1 MIYANVNMVVR
12 DYESICDKKIV
23 LYRGDKN
30 VQIRFVIKDNKFVV
44 VENTYAQLLIKRP
57 KATPIFSEISEI
69 EDNTVVLTVTGEM
82 IDELLE
88 LGTYQFQIRL
98 YDNDLVSRATL
109 PPCESCL
116 FIEKPIIFEGNGE
129 TPSVVN
135 IAQVN
140 FSTATYSGVEEEI
153 FDDEGEY
160 CKTTWLDGDLITD
173 SRLNKIEGA
182 IYDINKQTR
191 ENIQLNKNDI
201 QLNKENIQ
209 LNKNDIQS
217 NKENIQLILDIIDEP
232 PTYTK
237 PTFNTTV
244 SKTVLEHTITTSVSI
259 QSSFTRND
267 AGNVISYSLSKGG
280 TTLVQGSSIETYT
293 DTLTLTHGQSVTYTA
308 TVTYG
313 DGEIKNTLL
322 GVPYPSTSIKSGS
335 LSKSVTVTG
344 YAISYYGVVTESV
357 FESTDNLSR
366 KLKTSR
372 SDTLT
377 FNLTNQRVLYMYPKS
392 FGNLTSIKDANGFD
406 YINSYTLSNLT
417 VNDVEYNVYILT
429 DPVTI
434 TGFKQIYN

>member
-1 MIYANVNMVVR
+1 MVVR
-12 DYESICDKKIV
+12 GYESICDKKIV

-69 EDNTVVLTVTGEM
+69 ENDTVILTITEEM
-82 IDELLE
+82 INELLE

-98 YDNDLVSRATL
+98 YDNNLVSRATL
-109 PPCESCL
+109 PPCDSCL
-116 FIEKPIIFEGNGE
+116 FIEEPIIFEGDE
-129 TPSVVN
+129 DTSSEVN

-140 FSTATYSGVEEEI
+140 FSTAAYSGVEEEI

-160 CKTTWLDGDLITD
+160 RKTTWLDGDLITD

-182 IYDINKQTR
+182 IYDINKRT
-191 ENIQLNKNDI
+191 KDDI
-201 QLNKENIQ
+201 N
-209 LNKNDIQS
+209 
-217 NKENIQLILDIIDEP
+217 LILSVIDET
-232 PTYTK
+232 PTYTR
-237 PTFNTTV
+237 PIIDTTV
-244 SKTVLEHTITTSVSI
+244 SSNILEHTIATNINI

-267 AGNVISYSLSKGG
+267 AGSVISYSLSKDG
-280 TTLVQGSSIETYT
+280 TTLVQENSIETYS

-366 KLKTSR
+366 KLRTSR
-372 SDTLT
+372 SDTIT

-406 YINSYTLSNLT
+406 YINSYTLSNVT
-417 VNDVEYNVYILT
+417 VNNVEYNVYILT

>member
-1 MIYANVNMVVR
+1 MIYANVNMVVK

-57 KATPIFSEISEI
+57 ETAPIFSGISEI
-69 EDNTVVLTVTGEM
+69 ENNTVVLTVTGEM
-82 IDELLE
+82 INELLE

-98 YDNDLVSRATL
+98 YDNNLVSRATL
-109 PPCESCL
+109 PPCDSCL
-116 FIEKPIIFEGNGE
+116 FIEEPIIFEE
-129 TPSVVN
+129 DTQTPSEVN

-140 FSTATYSGVEEEI
+140 FSTAAYSGVEEEI

-160 CKTTWLDGDLITD
+160 RKTTWLDGDLITD

-182 IYDINKQTR
+182 IYDINKRT
-191 ENIQLNKNDI
+191 KDDI
-201 QLNKENIQ
+201 N
-209 LNKNDIQS
+209 
-217 NKENIQLILDIIDEP
+217 LILDIIDEP

-244 SKTVLEHTITTSVSI
+244 SSAILEHTIATNISI

-267 AGNVISYSLSKGG
+267 AGNVISYSLSKGD
-280 TTLVQGSSIETYT
+280 TTLVQGNSIETYS
-293 DTLTLTHGQSVTYTA
+293 DTLTLTHGQSITYTA

-344 YAISYYGVVTESV
+344 YAISYYGVVTNSV

-366 KLKTSR
+366 KLRTSR

-406 YINSYTLSNLT
+406 YINSYTLSNVT

-434 TGFKQIYN
+434 TGFKQIYS

>member
-1 MIYANVNMVVR
+1 MIK
-12 DYESICDKKIV
+12 SFI
-23 LYRGDKN
+23 
-30 VQIRFVIKDNKFVV
+30 IKDNKFTVL
-44 VENTYAQLLIKRP
+44 ENTYAQLIIKRP

-69 EDNTVVLTVTGEM
+69 EDDTVILTVTEEM
-82 IDELLE
+82 INEFLE

-98 YDNDLVSRATL
+98 YDNNLVSRATL
-109 PPCESCL
+109 PPCDSCL
-116 FIEKPIIFEGNGE
+116 FIEEPIIFEGYEE
-129 TPSVVN
+129 THSEVN

-140 FSTATYSGVEEEI
+140 FSIAAYGGVEEEI

-160 CKTTWLDGDLITD
+160 RKTTWLDGDLITD

-182 IYDINKQTR
+182 IYDINKRT
-191 ENIQLNKNDI
+191 KDDI
-201 QLNKENIQ
+201 N
-209 LNKNDIQS
+209 
-217 NKENIQLILDIIDEP
+217 LILSVIDEP
-232 PTYTK
+232 PTYTR

-244 SKTVLEHTITTSVSI
+244 SSTILEHTIATNINI

-267 AGNVISYSLSKGG
+267 AGNVMSYSLSKGG
-280 TTLVQGSSIETYT
+280 ATLVQGNSIETYS
-293 DTLTLTHGQSVTYTA
+293 DTLTLAHGQSITYTA

-344 YAISYYGVVTESV
+344 YAISYYGVVTKSV

-366 KLKTSR
+366 KLRTSKN
-372 SDTLT
+372 DTLT

-406 YINSYTLSNLT
+406 YINSYTLSNVT
-417 VNDVEYNVYILT
+417 VNNVEYNVYILA